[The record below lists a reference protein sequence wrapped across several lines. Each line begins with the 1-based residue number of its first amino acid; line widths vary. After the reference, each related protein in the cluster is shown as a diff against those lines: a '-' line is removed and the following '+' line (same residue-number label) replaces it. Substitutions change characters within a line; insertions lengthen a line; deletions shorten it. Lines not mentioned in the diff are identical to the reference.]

1 MSIVSRAANSW
12 HLLIALVVGAWL
24 VAAILFG
31 IFEGTGLLD
40 SLYWSSTTMTTVGY
54 GDISP
59 ATVPGK
65 IITMAFQFFSIFYL
79 VPCAVANIV
88 DSVRVDEHK
97 ETHDE
102 QEWKFNAL
110 EIIADG
116 VGKKLPPQP
125 KDY

>member
-1 MSIVSRAANSW
+1 MSVVTKAANSW
-12 HLLIALVVGAWL
+12 NLLIALVLGTWII
-24 VAAILFG
+24 AAIVFAL
-31 IFEGTGLLD
+31 FEGTSLID

-59 ATVPGK
+59 VTVPGK

-97 ETHDE
+97 ETHEE

-110 EIIADG
+110 EIIADA
-116 VGKKLPPQP
+116 VGKQLPPQP